1 MTGADERIQLR
12 NPDPTKKAPRMDRD
26 TYAIVRKTALATL
39 PAKEPGMTW
48 TDFRDTVSARLLR
61 TKGYD
66 SKLNPWWYTHA
77 VKLDLEA
84 RGEIKRVG
92 NSPQRLVR
100 G

>member
-1 MTGADERIQLR
+1 MTPADERIQLR
-12 NPDPTKKAPRMDRD
+12 NPDPKKRAPRIGRE
-26 TYAIVRKTALATL
+26 TYAIVRKVALATL
-39 PAKEPGMTW
+39 PATEPGMTW
-48 TDFRDTVSARLLR
+48 TEFRDTVSKRLIR

-66 SKLNPWWYTHA
+66 RALNPWWYTHA

-92 NSPQRLVR
+92 RSPQRLVR